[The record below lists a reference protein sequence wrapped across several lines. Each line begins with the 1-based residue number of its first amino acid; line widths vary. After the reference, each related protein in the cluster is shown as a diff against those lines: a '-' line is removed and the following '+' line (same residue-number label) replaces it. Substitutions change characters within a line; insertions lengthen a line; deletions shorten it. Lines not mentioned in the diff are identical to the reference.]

1 MQALHIALFALLGF
15 ALVLAIVE
23 LGLSA
28 YVVSIGGET
37 RRKVSFSVYGGYSYH
52 NVRSS
57 TPGILIFLLF
67 ASCWTI
73 WITIATA
80 VFPCFLARKGAV
92 KPALNTVL
100 GIAFAVVY
108 FATMAFWLAGF
119 ADIATRLHGSRSIE
133 YLDAILAFAVILWW
147 AQINLYSEM
156 KQTLTASIHPGSF
169 SSVSS
174 S

>member
-1 MQALHIALFALLGF
+1 MQALHLALFALLGS

-28 YVVSIGGET
+28 YVVSSWGEG

-57 TPGILIFLLF
+57 TPGILVFLLF

-80 VFPCFLARKGAV
+80 VLPCFLARKSAV

-100 GIAFAVVY
+100 GITFAVVY

-119 ADIATRLHGSRSIE
+119 ADLATRLHGSKSIE
-133 YLDAILAFAVILWW
+133 YLDAIIAFAVLLWW
-147 AQINLYSEM
+147 ASIDHHPGVKYI
-156 KQTLTASIHPGSF
+156 LTTSIHPGSF
-169 SSVSS
+169 SSASS